1 MTRNTLRPFAAFCAF
16 ALPAALIAQEPV
28 DLLAIHKIKA
38 EALENSKVMDHM
50 FYLTDVAGHRLT
62 NSPGYKKAGEW
73 AVKQLQE
80 YGLTNVRL
88 EKWGPFG
95 KGWNYTRF
103 SVHMIEPTYSTLIGF
118 PQAWSPGTNGPVQA
132 EAVEVQ
138 IRTEADME
146 KYKGKLKGKIV
157 LDTPAREVT
166 QSVAPL
172 ATRMTDA
179 ELAQTALAPEP
190 GQRPFGGAA
199 AAMQQANQP
208 ITSQM
213 GIPSASQ
220 QFGGGGNGN
229 ANQPPGGGAAMQQAR
244 QLRMKVAKFWV
255 DEGVVAVV
263 NPGYRG
269 DGGTVFSSSYGNR
282 DQKELPATAIA
293 ITPEHYNRMIRL
305 IDKKIPVRME
315 IDVKA
320 EFVEGDESFNVVGEI
335 PGTTR
340 KDELVM
346 LGAHLDSWHGGTG
359 ATDNAAGCSVAM
371 EAVRILMATGL
382 KPKRTV
388 RIALWGGEEEGL
400 LGSRA
405 YVKEHFADR
414 ESMKL
419 TSEHARLAGYFNLD
433 NGTGKIRGIY
443 DQGNDMVRPIF
454 EAWLKPFADMGASTV
469 TIRNTGGT
477 DHQSFDGV
485 GLPGFQFVQ
494 DGMEY
499 STRTH
504 HSNMD
509 TYDHISKPDLMQAS
523 AIMAAFVYNTAQ
535 REEMLPRK
543 PLPKPQPARGEG
555 GERRGVTPTSTN
567 GQ

>member
-1 MTRNTLRPFAAFCAF
+1 MTRNTLRPVAAFCAL
-16 ALPAALIAQEPV
+16 ALPMALIAEEPV
-28 DLLAIHKIKA
+28 DLLTIHKIKA
-38 EALENSKVMDHM
+38 EAFENSKVMDHM
-50 FYLTDVAGHRLT
+50 FYLTDVTGHRLT

-73 AVKQLQE
+73 VVKQLQE
-80 YGLTNVRL
+80 YGLVNVRM

-103 SVHMIEPTYSTLIGF
+103 SAHMIEPTYSTIIGF
-118 PQAWSPGTNGPVQA
+118 PQAWSPGTNGAVQA
-132 EAVEVQ
+132 EVVAVE
-138 IRTEADME
+138 IRTEADLE
-146 KYKGKLKGKIV
+146 KWKGKLKGKIV
-157 LDTPAREVT
+157 LDTPVREVS
-166 QSVAPL
+166 QSTMPL
-172 ATRMTDA
+172 STRMTEA
-179 ELAQTALAPEP
+179 ELAQTSMAPEP
-190 GQRPFGGAA
+190 GGRGGFGGGGLG
-199 AAMQQANQP
+199 QQANAP
-208 ITSQM
+208 VTSQM
-213 GIPSASQ
+213 GIPSAQ
-220 QFGGGGNGN
+220 QEFGGGGGGR
-229 ANQPPGGGAAMQQAR
+229 GGGGPEAMAAAR
-244 QLRMKVAKFWV
+244 KAREFRIKVGKFWV
-255 DEGVVAVV
+255 EEGVTALV

-282 DQKELPATAIA
+282 DQKEIPATAIA
-293 ITPEHYNRMIRL
+293 ITPEHYNRMLRL
-305 IDKKIPVRME
+305 IEKKIPVKME
-315 IDVKA
+315 LDVKA

-335 PGTTR
+335 PGTSK

-346 LGAHLDSWHGGTG
+346 LGGHLDSWQGGTG
-359 ATDNAAGCSVAM
+359 ATDNAAGCSVAI

-414 ESMKL
+414 ETMKV
-419 TSEHARLAGYFNLD
+419 TSEHAKVSGYFNLD
-433 NGTGKIRGIY
+433 NGTGKIRGIW

-454 EAWLKPFADMGASTV
+454 DAWLKPFADLGASTV

-477 DHQSFDGV
+477 DHQSFDGI

-494 DGMEY
+494 DSMEY

-509 TYDHISKPDLMQAS
+509 TFDHISKGDLMQAS
-523 AIMAAFVYNTAQ
+523 AIMATFVYNTAQ
-535 REEMLPRK
+535 RDEMLPRK
-543 PLPKPQPARGEG
+543 PLPKAMPARGG
-555 GERRGVTPTSTN
+555 AGRGSGTPTSTN